1 MRLGEIAAK
10 VETKYG
16 DETLDKLGEELTAA
30 LADKSWA
37 SVFSEKPLKGDGAAG
52 CTLGRA
58 LKRNRSVFRAWDG
71 CGKIGAGAYF
81 LGRPYGASKPF
92 PTAKPSSRPTRA

>member
-37 SVFSEKPLKGDGAAG
+37 SVFSEKPLKAMVPPVV
-52 CTLGRA
+52 R
-58 LKRNRSVFRAWDG
+58 
-71 CGKIGAGAYF
+71 
-81 LGRPYGASKPF
+81 
-92 PTAKPSSRPTRA
+92 